1 MWAGGKRKML
11 VHYGPL
17 LPAGGDMYGYVEP
30 FAGGAALL
38 ATLRTR
44 DGALPAVLGDG
55 NAELMGLYEQVR
67 DRPEALLA
75 ALQPYE
81 EAWSGQGIEPR
92 KALYYRLRQAYWDM
106 RGAGP
111 RARLRET
118 ALLFF
123 LMKTGFNGIWQTCAD
138 SHGKYGTPVG
148 LANQKGAV
156 VDPATVM
163 VWHEL
168 LRGVALHTGDWR
180 GIQVA
185 DGSFVFCDPPYR
197 DSFTHYSTGFQDSDQ
212 EALVEWCRDTARRR
226 RALVWLANRL
236 SEPDDGFFNR
246 VASDAVLHTFPVTYT
261 AGRRKATEDGYA
273 AKKAKEVLL
282 IWDGRRAKAAAA

>member
-1 MWAGGKRKML
+1 ML
-11 VHYGPL
+11 THYGPL
-17 LPAGGDMYGYVEP
+17 LPGRDDVSGYVEP
-30 FAGGAALL
+30 FAGAAALL

-44 DGALPAVLGDG
+44 DGALPAVLGDS
-55 NAELMGLYEQVR
+55 NIEIMALYEQVR
-67 DRPEALLA
+67 DRPETLLA
-75 ALQPYE
+75 TLQPYE
-81 EAWSGQGIEPR
+81 AAWAGKSTAAR
-92 KALYYRLRQAYWDM
+92 KSIYYRLRKEYWDM
-106 RGAGP
+106 NGGGP
-111 RARLRET
+111 GARLREA

-163 VWHEL
+163 TWHGL
-168 LRGVALHTGDWR
+168 LRGVALHAGDWR

-197 DSFTHYSTGFQDSDQ
+197 DSFTHYSTGFSDSDQ

-246 VASDAVLHTFPVTYT
+246 VAGDAVLHTFPVTYT